1 MKIQKSPL
9 VMNACWRF
17 VVLCA
22 IWYHLYNLKNVKN
35 IQGGALILVQLQ
47 DQPATLLKLALLRGC
62 FSRFKLNKWYQ
73 IAQRITFL
81 SLLLESDT
89 FNRTQIEC
97 SGWRYTSFARGIH
110 VYVCRDNPFSY
121 YNPSNSSLVLLSQ
134 YAFHLLSLYIRKL
147 ICFQKCIC

>member
-1 MKIQKSPL
+1 
-9 VMNACWRF
+9 MNASWPF
-17 VVLCA
+17 VVRCA

-35 IQGGALILVQLQ
+35 ILGGALILVQLQ
-47 DQPATLLKLALLRGC
+47 DQPATLLILALLRGC

-97 SGWRYTSFARGIH
+97 SGFREKPLQALHVHSTLHVVSTWNKRGMF
-110 VYVCRDNPFSY
+110 VGTT
-121 YNPSNSSLVLLSQ
+121 
-134 YAFHLLSLYIRKL
+134 LSLL
-147 ICFQKCIC
+147 